1 MYQLSLPLLGILIVL
16 GLVLYRLN
24 LLPWT
29 RQKGFSRSSVK
40 TQSQHASERNPY
52 PAVSIRCA
60 NGCGAAQ
67 QLKGQRFLGSEAP
80 PLPLADCD
88 APRCQCRY
96 HHHVDRRTGNL
107 DRRRLLGDK
116 KEYVSFFGK
125 EDPREGR
132 GRRASDWAEAYRM
145 NPPVS

>member
-29 RQKGFSRSSVK
+29 RQTGSTRGPVRA
-40 TQSQHASERNPY
+40 QSQDASERNPY

-67 QLKGQRFLGSEAP
+67 QLKGKRFLGNEAP

-88 APRCQCRY
+88 AQHCQCRY

-145 NPPVS
+145 NPPIS